1 MKKSFLTMLLL
12 LFVGSMAFAQ
22 LPGGDKPAK
31 KSDLKAAVPVDKKVR
46 IGKLPNGF
54 TYYIRDNRKPEN
66 RIQFRM
72 VSNAGSIL
80 EDESQ
85 RGLAHFCEHMA
96 FNGIEGFPHNKMIDT
111 LQKNGIEFGREINAW
126 TSFDETVYYVNMPA
140 DKPEMV
146 QMGLDILN
154 GWAGNLLFDP
164 QELEDE
170 RGVIHEEWRGGQ
182 GASERLRDKT
192 WPIMLKGSRYA
203 ERLPIG
209 LESVIMGFKRD
220 DIVRF
225 YHDWYRP
232 DMQAVVIVGDLGG
245 AKGVDEMEARVKE
258 IFSKHAAPVNP
269 KPRPTFDIPGNKE
282 PLIAIATDKEATS
295 TSLMFFWKHPKA
307 PQGTIGD
314 YRQSLVRQL
323 INSMLDDRFNEL
335 CEKATSPMMGAGA
348 GYGGF
353 LGRSCDAFVAS
364 GAPKENR
371 IEDAT
376 RMMLTELY
384 RVDQHGFLQSELD
397 RQKEE
402 LISRYTKMAKE
413 ENKTQSNSLAQEYT
427 NNYLEGE
434 VIPGIRWEWQR
445 AKEFVPEITLEE
457 VNAMVQQWITE
468 ENFVYYLTGPDQEGY
483 RFPTEADVL
492 KIYNETKNV
501 KTEPW
506 VDNFKDEP
514 LFAKELP
521 AVKNYKMTRENT
533 ALGYKEYTLPNGVR
547 FIVKKTDLKEDE
559 ILMSSFAWG
568 GTSLYEDKDAYAAQ
582 SADGLIDDAGIAQFN
597 STQLQK
603 KLKGVNLSISPSINE
618 LTQGFSGNC
627 SPKDL
632 ETMLQLTYL
641 YYDAPRKDQESFD
654 KNIDALRNQIKF
666 VAQNPQFAF
675 LKKFYE
681 TAYPN
686 DKRRILLPTEEQIN
700 SLSLDQVYSI
710 FRERFHDASGQI
722 FFFVGNLAD
731 GDVDMIAKY
740 LGNLPC
746 DGKQAKEKWVN
757 RSAKFAKGVKHE
769 TVYKGE
775 DNQGMLMIYG
785 ETEKFDA
792 SMENRMIVNQ
802 LGEAMS
808 ITALEVIRE
817 KMGGTYSPS
826 VNIDYEIM
834 PDKSFNWMFY
844 IGCDP
849 DKAEEVEAAAIE
861 IVKQYQK
868 NGPDTATLN
877 KVQRQMIHNRE
888 NAMQNNGYWLGQISG
903 SYQYN
908 ENRDNNASIED
919 YSRRV
924 NAVTPKQVRDIA
936 KKYIKLDNYVVVMLK
951 PEAAGKTE

>member
-1 MKKSFLTMLLL
+1 MKKSFLTLLL
-12 LFVGSMAFAQ
+12 LCFVGSIAFAQ
-22 LPGGDKPAK
+22 LPGVDKGK
-31 KSDLKAAVPVDKKVR
+31 KESDLSASVPVDRKVR
-46 IGKLPNGF
+46 IGKLDNGF
-54 TYYIRDNRKPEN
+54 TYYIRANRKPEN

-111 LQKNGIEFGREINAW
+111 LQKNGIEFGRGINAW
-126 TSFDETVYYVNMPA
+126 TSFDETVYYVEMPA

-182 GASERLRDKT
+182 GASERLRNKT
-192 WPIMLKGSRYA
+192 WPIMLKGSLYA

-225 YHDWYRP
+225 YKDWYRP
-232 DMQAVVIVGDLGG
+232 DMQAVVIVGDI
-245 AKGVDEMEARVKE
+245 ADVDQMEARVRE
-258 IFSKHAAPVNP
+258 IFGKHQAPVNP
-269 KPRPTFDIPGNKE
+269 KPRPSFDIPNNKE

-323 INSMLDDRFNEL
+323 INSMIDDRFNEI
-335 CEKATSPMMGAGA
+335 CEKASSPLIGAGA

-353 LGRSCDAFVAS
+353 LGRSCDAFIAQGS
-364 GAPKENR
+364 PKENR
-371 IEDAT
+371 IEEAT
-376 RMMLTELY
+376 ELLLTEL
-384 RVDQHGFLQSELD
+384 RRIDQHGFLQTELD

-445 AKEFVPEITLEE
+445 AKEFVPGVTLEE
-457 VNAMVQQWITE
+457 VNKMVQEWITD
-468 ENFVYYLTGPDQEGY
+468 ENFVFTLTGPDQEGY
-483 RFPTEADVL
+483 RFPSEADIL
-492 KIYNETKNV
+492 KIYKKTQNV

-506 VDNFKDEP
+506 VDNYKDEP
-514 LFAKELP
+514 LFNKELKE
-521 AVKNYKMTRENT
+521 VTNYKVTRNNMT
-533 ALGYKEYTLPNGVR
+533 LGYKEYTLSNGIR
-547 FIVKKTDLKEDE
+547 FIVKETKLKDDE
-559 ILMSSFAWG
+559 IIMNSYAWG
-568 GTSLYEDKDAYAAQ
+568 GLSLYDDKDIYAAQ
-582 SADGLIDDAGIAQFN
+582 SADGLIDDAGIAQFS

-603 KLKGVNLSISPSINE
+603 KLKGVNMSISPSISE
-618 LTQGFSGNC
+618 LSQGFSGNC

-632 ETMLQLTYL
+632 ETMLQLVYL

-654 KNIDALRNQIKF
+654 KNIDALRNQLKF

-675 LKKFYE
+675 IKKFYE
-681 TAYPN
+681 TAYPT
-686 DKRRILLPTEEQIN
+686 DKRRILLPSEEQIN
-700 SLSLDQVYSI
+700 GLKLDQVYNI
-710 FRERFHDASGQI
+710 FRERFHDASNQT
-722 FFFVGNLAD
+722 FFFVGNLTD
-731 GDVDMIAKY
+731 NDVTLIAKY

-746 DGKQAKEKWVN
+746 DGSQKSEQWQD
-757 RSAKFAKGVKHE
+757 RSSKFVKGVQHE

-775 DNQGMLMIYG
+775 DNQGMLLIYG
-785 ETEKFDA
+785 ETSNFDA
-792 SMENRMIVNQ
+792 SQNNRMIASQ
-802 LGEAMS
+802 LGDAME

-826 VNIDYEIM
+826 VSVSYELL
-834 PDKSFNWMFY
+834 PTKNLSWTFY
-844 IGCDP
+844 ISCDP
-849 DKAEEVEAAAIE
+849 DKAAEVEKAALD
-861 IVKQYQK
+861 IVKSYQD
-868 NGPDTATLN
+868 NGPDATTLN
-877 KVQRQMIHNRE
+877 KVQEQMIINRE
-888 NAMQNNGYWLGQISG
+888 NAMQNNSYWMGQIMG
-903 SYQYN
+903 SYRYN
-908 ENRDNNASIED
+908 ENRDGNASLDD
-919 YSRRV
+919 YSKRV
-924 NAVTPKQVRDIA
+924 KAVTAKQVQGLA
-936 KKYIKLDNYVVVMLK
+936 KKYLKLDNYVVTVLK
-951 PEAAGKTE
+951 PEAAKTAE

>member
-12 LFVGSMAFAQ
+12 LLAGSMAFAQ
-22 LPGGDKPAK
+22 LVPGAEKQSRK
-31 KSDLKAAVPVDKKVR
+31 TDLSAPVPVDKKVR
-46 IGKLPNGF
+46 IGKLDNGF
-54 TYYIRDNRKPEN
+54 TYYIRANRKPEN

-111 LQKNGIEFGREINAW
+111 LQKNGIEFGRGINAW
-126 TSFDETVYYVNMPA
+126 TSFDETVYYVEMPA
-140 DKPEMV
+140 DRPEMV

-164 QELEDE
+164 QEIEDE

-182 GASERLRDKT
+182 GAGERLRDKT
-192 WPIMLKGSRYA
+192 WPTMLKGSRYA

-209 LESVIMGFKRD
+209 LESVILGFKRD

-225 YHDWYRP
+225 YKDWYRP
-232 DMQAVVIVGDLGG
+232 DMQAVVIVGDI
-245 AKGVDEMEARVKE
+245 KDVDEMEARVKE
-258 IFSKHAAPVNP
+258 IFGKHQAPVNP
-269 KPRPTFDIPGNKE
+269 KPRPSYDIPDNKE
-282 PLIAIATDKEATS
+282 PLVAIAIDKEATS

-307 PQGTIGD
+307 PQGTVGD

-353 LGRSCDAFVAS
+353 LGRSCDAFVCSA
-364 GAPKENR
+364 APKENR

-376 RMMLTELY
+376 RMLLTELR
-384 RVDQHGFLQSELD
+384 RVDQHGFLQTELD

-445 AKEFVPEITLEE
+445 AKEFVPGVTLEE
-457 VNAMVQQWITE
+457 VNTMVQQWITE

-483 RFPTEADVL
+483 RFPTESEVL
-492 KIYNETKNV
+492 KIYNETKNI
-501 KTEPW
+501 KTDPW

-521 AVKNYKMTRENT
+521 AVKDYRMTKNNT
-533 ALGYKEYTLPNGVR
+533 ILGYKEYTLPNGVR

-559 ILMSSFAWG
+559 IIMSSYAWG
-568 GTSLYEDKDAYAAQ
+568 GLSLYEDKDVYAAQ
-582 SADGLIDDAGIAQFN
+582 SAAGLVDDAGIAQFS

-603 KLKGVNLSISPSINE
+603 KLKGVNLSISPSISQ
-618 LTQGFSGNC
+618 LSQGFSGNC

-632 ETMLQLTYL
+632 ETMLQLLYL
-641 YYDAPRKDQESFD
+641 YYDEPRKDQESFD
-654 KNIDALRNQIKF
+654 KNIDALRNQLKF

-681 TAYPN
+681 TAYPGN
-686 DKRRILLPTEEQIN
+686 KRQILLPTEEQLN
-700 SLSLDQVYSI
+700 SLNLDKIYSI
-710 FRERFHDASGQI
+710 FRERFHDASNQL
-722 FFFVGNLAD
+722 FVFVGNVAD
-731 GDVDMIAKY
+731 GDVDLIAKY
-740 LGNLPC
+740 LGSLPC
-746 DGKQAKEKWVN
+746 DGTQAKETWVKREN
-757 RSAKFAKGVKHE
+757 KFAKGMPRE

-775 DNQGMLMIYG
+775 DNQGMLIIYG
-785 ETEKFDA
+785 ESEKFDA
-792 SMENRMIVNQ
+792 TPKNRMIVSQ
-802 LGEAMS
+802 LSDAME

-826 VNIDYEIM
+826 VKVDYELL
-834 PDKSFNWMFY
+834 PDKTFSWMFY

-849 DKAEEVEAAAIE
+849 DKAADVEAAALE
-861 IVKQYQK
+861 IVKGYIK
-868 NGPDTATLN
+868 NGPDATTLG
-877 KVQRQMIHNRE
+877 KVQEQMIINRE
-888 NAMQNNGYWLGQISG
+888 NAMQNNGYWMNQILG

-908 ENRDNNASIED
+908 ESRDGNASLED
-919 YSRRV
+919 YSQRV
-924 NAVTPKQVRDIA
+924 KAVTAKHVQSIA
-936 KKYIKLDNYVVVMLK
+936 KKYINLKNYVVVTLK
-951 PEAAGKTE
+951 PEAGQKSE